1 MMTKQNI
8 IILNKNMMIVKQHKQ
23 KKTLKNNRNACLN
36 IYKINALSLKLQNKR
51 KKSSQY
57 NRKGEK

>member
-51 KKSSQY
+51 KKSS
-57 NRKGEK
+57 